1 MARNAEESLLVN
13 EPDRRGR
20 RLIWVVVDADPL
32 LVAPSPAGEGRLLD
46 DALEAAARIATEAA
60 SGGDMVGLLA
70 PGVLLAPGGGRR
82 FEQRALEALAAATV
96 GDLPPL
102 PPPRSLRNATVVVLT
117 RLPFRRPEVE
127 DFVHAARVE
136 GARVDVILLRRETSI
151 PEEMEEE
158 AQAAIAAVGG
168 RPLRWSP
175 DTVLEVRV

>member
-1 MARNAEESLLVN
+1 
-13 EPDRRGR
+13 
-20 RLIWVVVDADPL
+20 
-32 LVAPSPAGEGRLLD
+32 
-46 DALEAAARIATEAA
+46 
-60 SGGDMVGLLA
+60 
-70 PGVLLAPGGGRR
+70 
-82 FEQRALEALAAATV
+82 
-96 GDLPPL
+96 
-102 PPPRSLRNATVVVLT
+102 VVLT